1 MSTIYQKTWPT
12 SAKINSNCNLHN
24 VPRVL
29 KSLTNHQ
36 KDFIVFCYH
45 RCKFHVKIYM
55 KVGTVS
61 NQKKLMS
68 IHSWPFP
75 VRELKITLLDC
86 MYFDDTLCFDTAY
99 LKGSRVLQCLNLQR
113 LGGLMSMTDK
123 VGLSMSLPLLLIRLS
138 SYSGVKMLLPL
149 LVLSEWSVG
158 LKLTGDRKLFPWVL
172 LALGKVLRPS
182 MIYREYCYATK
193 MTAKQRMY
201 ANTLWLPHDVLQI
214 FHSIWYNVMIMKF
227 TELNGRKKIF
237 TTDVPKD

>member
-36 KDFIVFCYH
+36 KDFYSVLLSQMQIPCENLH
-45 RCKFHVKIYM
+45 EGWHSKQ
-55 KVGTVS
+55 S
-61 NQKKLMS
+61 KKLMS

-86 MYFDDTLCFDTAY
+86 MYFDDTLCFDTAH

-214 FHSIWYNVMIMKF
+214 FHSIWYDVMIMKF